1 MIMNWYRGEEKDWA
15 KQWSENIWH
24 CSRGFVI
31 NRGYRLEKYVFPNIP
46 EQVRKEKG
54 WDGNLEPPTDLK
66 SAIERHK
73 SIWEKM
79 HAKFIRKAMIPLKDK
94 KPRNLNTRWRRKQQ
108 MLVQAA
114 EV

>member
-1 MIMNWYRGEEKDWA
+1 MNWHRREEKDWA
-15 KQWSENIWH
+15 KEWSENIWH
-24 CSRGFVI
+24 CSSGFVLS
-31 NRGYRLEKYVFPNIP
+31 RGYKLDKYEFPNIP
-46 EQVRKEKG
+46 HYVRKQNR
-54 WDGNLEPPTDLK
+54 WDGSLEPPRDYK

-94 KPRNLNTRWRRKQQ
+94 EPRNLNTRWRRRE
-108 MLVQAA
+108 MMAQAA